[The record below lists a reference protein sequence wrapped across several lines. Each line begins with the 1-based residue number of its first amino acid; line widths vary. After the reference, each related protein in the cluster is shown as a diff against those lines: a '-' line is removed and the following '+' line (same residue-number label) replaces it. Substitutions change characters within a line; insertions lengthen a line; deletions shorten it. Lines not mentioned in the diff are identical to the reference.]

1 MCRHLAY
8 LGPPRPLRDVVLTP
22 PLGLMRQSYVPRD
35 MRGAGNV
42 NVDGFGVGWY
52 PGAGAGTTD
61 PVRYRGG
68 RPIWADESFA
78 QIAAVTSSGAVL
90 AAVRS
95 ASEGMPVVHTACA
108 PFTTGRWLFSHNGSV
123 TGWPHSMADLA
134 ATIPV
139 TDLLTLD
146 AATDSALLWAVLRR
160 RLDDGAQPEEALA
173 GLVTA
178 VAAAAPGSRLNLLL
192 TDGETVW
199 GTTWGHALNTLAEP
213 DGVTVASESL
223 DERAG
228 WEEVPEGYVITA
240 TANTGVRGR
249 AIEPGEYSDAADRS
263 ESPRAQRQGV
273 S

>member
-8 LGPPRPLRDVVLTP
+8 LGPPRLLRDVVLTP
-22 PLGLMRQSYVPRD
+22 PLGLMRQSYIPRD

-52 PGAGAGTTD
+52 PGPDAGAD
-61 PVRYRGG
+61 PVPVRYRSG
-68 RPIWADESFA
+68 RPIWADESFG
-78 QIAAVTSSGAVL
+78 QIAGVTSCGAVL

-95 ASEGMPVVHTACA
+95 ATEGMPVVHTACA

-123 TGWPHSMADLA
+123 TGWPHSMAGLA
-134 ATIPV
+134 ATLPV

-146 AATDSALLWAVLRR
+146 AATDSALLWAVVRR
-160 RLDDGAQPEEALA
+160 RLGTGADPGETLA
-173 GLVTA
+173 GVVA
-178 VAAAAPGSRLNLLL
+178 EAAAAAPGSRLNLLL
-192 TDGETVW
+192 TDGVTVW
-199 GTTWGHALNTLAEP
+199 GTTWGHALTTLTEP

-223 DERAG
+223 DDRPG

-240 TANTGVRGR
+240 TATTGVQRR
-249 AIEPGEYSDAADRS
+249 AIESPDAADRS
-263 ESPRAQRQGV
+263 ESGRAQRQGV